1 MVRRK
6 PVNTAQFT
14 IRLPQD
20 LKDNMMR
27 AAELQGIDTNSWLR
41 NTVRKEIER
50 QSVGYKNKLSS
61 EVREELMTLL
71 YDSEIKKHINK
82 IVEE

>member
-50 QSVGYKNKLSS
+50 QSVGYKNRISS

-71 YDSEIKKHINK
+71 YDSEIKKHIKK
-82 IVEE
+82 IIEE

>member
-20 LKDNMMR
+20 LKENMMR
-27 AAELQGIDTNSWLR
+27 AAELQGIDANSWLR
-41 NTVRKEIER
+41 NAIRKEIER
-50 QSVGYKNKLSS
+50 ESDEYSSAFSS
-61 EVREELMTLL
+61 EVREELLTLL
-71 YDSEIKKHINK
+71 YDAEIKEHIK
-82 IVEE
+82 RISKE

>member
-50 QSVGYKNKLSS
+50 QSVGYKNRLSS

-71 YDSEIKKHINK
+71 YDSEIKKHIKK
-82 IVEE
+82 IIEE

>member
-27 AAELQGIDTNSWLR
+27 AAELQGIDTKSWLR

-50 QSVGYKNKLSS
+50 QSVGYKNRISS

-71 YDSEIKKHINK
+71 YDSEIKKHIKK
-82 IVEE
+82 IIEE